1 MLNSSSPPPQ
11 TASIVDEK
19 TKTNTEDAPQEDT
32 VSKRTERAPSQEGS
46 TDALSSPFPNFKHQE
61 LLVQPYDDEL
71 RRDVEFQER
80 MWSTLVTGHRSRDP
94 TLLLSTIPGYMRWG
108 WMMDVRLTNRIR
120 RVEPDVTWTGPR
132 ISCFVDVTPG
142 IRVIKRRRRA
152 LWRDAINHEHRT
164 GTRHVVIFVRY
175 WCYHPVSSSS

>member
-19 TKTNTEDAPQEDT
+19 TKANTEDAPQEDN

-80 MWSTLVTGHRSRDP
+80 M
-94 TLLLSTIPGYMRWG
+94 
-108 WMMDVRLTNRIR
+108 
-120 RVEPDVTWTGPR
+120 
-132 ISCFVDVTPG
+132 
-142 IRVIKRRRRA
+142 
-152 LWRDAINHEHRT
+152 
-164 GTRHVVIFVRY
+164 
-175 WCYHPVSSSS
+175 